1 MPRPSVYLDE
11 CVNKRLV
18 IRLHW
23 RGFQAIT
30 AGEVGLLEA
39 SDEVQLA
46 YAARHG
52 LLLITH
58 NKRHFGALHEQY
70 VRQGHSHHGLLTLPL
85 TPVQLLDIRVAL
97 SLDWIAALPDYRS
110 SLFRWHEI
118 QQRLIHGERIPGYS
132 EEEVRRALGHPA

>member
-1 MPRPSVYLDE
+1 MPRSSVYLDE

-18 IRLHW
+18 IRLRW
-23 RGFQAIT
+23 RGFQATT

-58 NKRHFGALHEQY
+58 NKRHFATLHDQY
-70 VRQGHSHHGLLTLPL
+70 MLAGWPHHGVLTLPL
-85 TPVQLLDIRVAL
+85 TPVQLLDLRIAL

-110 SLFRWHEI
+110 TLFRWHEI

-132 EEEVRRALGHPA
+132 EDEVRRALGHSA